1 MSQEISSRQRAAE
14 TRLDAPATTGFAFL
28 DMMLQMQRAS
38 QHALSSFIP
47 LATNGVLASNV
58 QATNGQLDQRIE
70 SKVSSNA
77 PRTSNSVEVIPV
89 GEETFH
95 VGTRTVQGETTRL
108 RRVVVETPVEQQV
121 ALRTETVIVERRK
134 PASSVA
140 IGDVLS
146 ERSIEMSDSFQVV
159 ETWKSV
165 YLREEVVLRTEVVE
179 RTETVRDVVR
189 RDEVQVEQARAT
201 TPRARVEA
209 PKRDDKGPAEQPVA
223 KQIAQNAETIRPDA
237 HARQQDAAPPV
248 PVKAE
253 AERPSP
259 APVPAPARPAAPEAA
274 ALPTAQNSQ
283 LATPQPEN
291 KPNTPPRPE
300 ANQSDKP
307 SNVPGRRA

>member
-1 MSQEISSRQRAAE
+1 MS
-14 TRLDAPATTGFAFL
+14 RLDDADYTALTAMRVDAPGRIAK
-28 DMMLQMQRAS
+28 
-38 QHALSSFIP
+38 
-47 LATNGVLASNV
+47 VLADRPRRDRLTAGGALFIV
-58 QATNGQLDQRIE
+58 AADHTARGMIGVPGQ
-70 SKVSSNA
+70 
-77 PRTSNSVEVIPV
+77 PR
-89 GEETFH
+89 
-95 VGTRTVQGETTRL
+95 
-108 RRVVVETPVEQQV
+108 
-121 ALRTETVIVERRK
+121 A
-134 PASSVA
+134 
-140 IGDVLS
+140 
-146 ERSIEMSDSFQVV
+146 
-159 ETWKSV
+159 
-165 YLREEVVLRTEVVE
+165 
-179 RTETVRDVVR
+179 RDVVR

-253 AERPSP
+253 AERTSP

-283 LATPQPEN
+283 LAAPQPEN